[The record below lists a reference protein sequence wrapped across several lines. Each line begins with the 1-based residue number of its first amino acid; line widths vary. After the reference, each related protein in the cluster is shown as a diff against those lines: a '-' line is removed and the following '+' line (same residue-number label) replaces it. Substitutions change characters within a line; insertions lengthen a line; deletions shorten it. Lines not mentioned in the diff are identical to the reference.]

1 MSQVINTNVPSLN
14 SQRQL
19 NRSQVGLQTAM
30 ERLSSGLRIN
40 SAKDDAAGL
49 AISERMTS
57 QIRGLNQAVRNA
69 NDGISMSQVAEGALQ
84 ESSNIL
90 QRIREL
96 AIQSANDTNS
106 GADRA
111 NIQKEVNQLKSE
123 LDRIATTTSF
133 NNKLLLS
140 GDLSSALFQVGANA
154 NQNINISIGSTKTS
168 DYGTNEL
175 VQATTAV
182 INTAVASTVN
192 GVTAS
197 TLTVKGSLGEANVDV
212 AAADSALK
220 IASAVNSKTDATGV
234 SAQAITYAEIGGA
247 ATANQTISFDLQGS
261 NATAV
266 NVSATFAAAND
277 FTQLA
282 QAINGVSGQTGV
294 TAQLSGDKTSITLV
308 HATGEDIKLT
318 NAISSAATVTVQGVA
333 ADGSTVTGS
342 TRAVGTAASPITV
355 GGNVSFY
362 SAKGFTVQDTGTTV
376 MGNTANATY
385 TASLQTVATV
395 DVSTQS
401 DSNKAL
407 NIVDGALSYIADIRA
422 DLGALQNRFGSTI
435 SNLENVSQNVAA
447 SRSRIQDADFAK
459 ESSELA
465 RNQILQQ
472 AGLSMLA
479 QANAT
484 TQNVMTLLQG

>member
-1 MSQVINTNVPSLN
+1 MN
-14 SQRQL
+14 
-19 NRSQVGLQTAM
+19 
-30 ERLSSGLRIN
+30 
-40 SAKDDAAGL
+40 
-49 AISERMTS
+49 
-57 QIRGLNQAVRNA
+57 
-69 NDGISMSQVAEGALQ
+69 
-84 ESSNIL
+84 
-90 QRIREL
+90 
-96 AIQSANDTNS
+96 
-106 GADRA
+106 
-111 NIQKEVNQLKSE
+111 
-123 LDRIATTTSF
+123 
-133 NNKLLLS
+133 

-154 NQNINISIGSTKTS
+154 NQNINISIGSTKTA

-197 TLTVKGSLGEANVDV
+197 TLTVKGSLGQAAVNV

-234 SAQAITYAEIGGA
+234 SAQAITYAKIGGTA
-247 ATANQTISFDLQGS
+247 AANQTISFDLQGS
-261 NATAV
+261 NSTAV

-294 TAQLSGDKTSITLV
+294 TAQLSGDKASITLV

-318 NAISSAATVTVQGVA
+318 NAISSAASVTVQGVA

-342 TRAVGTAASPITV
+342 AQTVATSAGSVTV

-362 SAKGFTVQDTGTTV
+362 SAKGFTVQDSGTTV
-376 MGNTANATY
+376 MGNAAATY

-407 NIVDGALSYIADIRA
+407 NIIDGALSYVADLRA
-422 DLGALQNRFGSTI
+422 DLGAVQNRFSSTI
-435 SNLENVSQNVAA
+435 SNLENVSQNISA
-447 SRSRIQDADFAK
+447 SRSRIQDADFAA
-459 ESSELA
+459 ESSSLA

-479 QANAT
+479 QANASS
-484 TQNVMTLLQG
+484 QSVLTLLQ